1 MPGRP
6 GATGP
11 TTRSAMRLLGGTG
24 EYRTVPEVRA
34 LGMYDFPGF
43 MGEARVTDPVPFR
56 ISAVKLNDPAGG
68 SQRG

>member
-1 MPGRP
+1 
-6 GATGP
+6 
-11 TTRSAMRLLGGTG
+11 MRLLGGTG

-43 MGEARVTDPVPFR
+43 MGEARVTDAVPFR

-68 SQRG
+68 RQRG